1 MCLSLSSLLSLVLVL
16 GVSLGASLPH
26 DVPRNGCRLS
36 KYQNIAPEEKKA
48 VDKMRQEFVSI
59 AGDRGLRAGRGKAE
73 GMLNSRPERQ
83 GACFLQ
89 QFGDEEVIF
98 QFFSL
103 SLGLCLQV
111 SSHKCNTRLF
121 YRKWKAADLPMSDR
135 VLLVAAELN
144 LTTAMLELPAV
155 PSFAQVRRRP
165 LQFFR
170 QAREDVLGCVS
181 VDPSQQP
188 SGRLRHWLHKLQ
200 AAVHTVSQDSAGT
213 LSGCQRPHFRADSLH
228 LPPQETPESTA
239 CLRATTILHAL
250 QARKFGLGTDNFNNI
265 NSPEAPRWR

>member
-1 MCLSLSSLLSLVLVL
+1 MCLSLSSLLVLVL
-16 GVSLGASLPH
+16 GVSLGASFPH
-26 DVPRNGCRLS
+26 DTLRNDCRLS

-59 AGDRGLRAGRGKAE
+59 AGDRGLRAGRG
-73 GMLNSRPERQ
+73 GTPL
-83 GACFLQ
+83 
-89 QFGDEEVIF
+89 
-98 QFFSL
+98 L
-103 SLGLCLQV
+103 SAGSTSTRTPGQV
-111 SSHKCNTRLF
+111 SETPHPPALALRVTNQPNSH
-121 YRKWKAADLPMSDR
+121 PQMSDR

-170 QAREDVLGCVS
+170 QAREDVRGCVS

-200 AAVHTVSQDSAGT
+200 AAVHTVSQDSGVT

-239 CLRATTILHAL
+239 CLRTTTILHAL
-250 QARKFGLGTDNFNNI
+250 QVLTDL
-265 NSPEAPRWR
+265 SCAALQDKC

>member
-59 AGDRGLRAGRGKAE
+59 AGDRG
-73 GMLNSRPERQ
+73 
-83 GACFLQ
+83 
-89 QFGDEEVIF
+89 
-98 QFFSL
+98 
-103 SLGLCLQV
+103 
-111 SSHKCNTRLF
+111 HKCNTRLF
-121 YRKWKAADLPMSDR
+121 YRKWKAADLPVRMSDR

-181 VDPSQQP
+181 ASPRVDPSQQP

-200 AAVHTVSQDSAGT
+200 AAVHT
-213 LSGCQRPHFRADSLH
+213 
-228 LPPQETPESTA
+228 STA

-250 QARKFGLGTDNFNNI
+250 QPECEEAKQKNSHNIKKFTRMF
-265 NSPEAPRWR
+265 E

>member
-59 AGDRGLRAGRGKAE
+59 AGDRGLRA
-73 GMLNSRPERQ
+73 NSHPQ
-83 GACFLQ
+83 
-89 QFGDEEVIF
+89 
-98 QFFSL
+98 
-103 SLGLCLQV
+103 
-111 SSHKCNTRLF
+111 
-121 YRKWKAADLPMSDR
+121 MSDR

-200 AAVHTVSQDSAGT
+200 AAVHT
-213 LSGCQRPHFRADSLH
+213 
-228 LPPQETPESTA
+228 STA

-250 QARKFGLGTDNFNNI
+250 HSLSIIYIVAESPPPFPEQCEGTVKKGNLLEMPRQKCGGLAIPG
-265 NSPEAPRWR
+265 SV